1 MIVVVF
7 YVVRWSLDIVCNSDV
22 SLPPCYSRHS
32 CYIFPLIVSAR
43 FTDNNEI
50 RTSVVQYFLE
60 RHKIALQF
68 TSLPALVAGTEA
80 RPIYLPMEVL

>member
-32 CYIFPLIVSAR
+32 CYIFPLIVFAR
-43 FTDNNEI
+43 FTCDNET
-50 RTSVVQYFLE
+50 RSVVQYFLE
-60 RHKIALQF
+60 KHKIALQF
-68 TSLPALVAGTEA
+68 TSLPALEAGTEE
-80 RPIYLPMEVL
+80 RRIYLPMEVL